1 MLSAAAIPRQ
11 TVPDHITRSVC
22 GLLRGMLRP
31 RCPESRA
38 GPIMSPHYL
47 SDERRQRPHMARD
60 YAADIIDPIGRE
72 IVANVGTWVDREVR
86 PVASEYEHADEYPT
100 PLVKGM
106 SEMGLFGIKIPEAY
120 GGLDLSFETYAGV
133 CMELARGWM
142 SLAGIINTHVL
153 VGYAISEYGTQ
164 EQKQRFL
171 PRLVEPEIR
180 CALSITEPDAG
191 SDAQAIKTTARRD
204 GDDYIINGQKMWV
217 TNGQRAGVYLVMTKT
232 DPSAEPRHRGI
243 TAFLVEA
250 GTPGFTSGKKFDKL
264 GYKGVETTELSFDD
278 ARVPATAVLGGKEGS
293 GFQHIMSALEVGRI
307 NVSARGVGLA
317 QAAFDDA
324 IRYAQKRYAFGK
336 PIFEHQAQQLRL
348 AEMAMKIRAG
358 RLLTLDA
365 ARKKDSGAR
374 SDLDAG
380 IAKLYSTEMC
390 QEVVLDALRIHGGV
404 GYSKDLPLERYY
416 RDAPL
421 MVIAEG
427 TSDIQKTVIARQ
439 IVKDYPV

>member
-1 MLSAAAIPRQ
+1 
-11 TVPDHITRSVC
+11 
-22 GLLRGMLRP
+22 
-31 RCPESRA
+31 
-38 GPIMSPHYL
+38 
-47 SDERRQRPHMARD
+47 MARD
-60 YAADIIDPIGRE
+60 YAADINDPVARE
-72 IVANVGTWVDREVR
+72 IVTNVGVWVDREVK
-86 PVASEYEHADEYPT
+86 PVASQYEHADEFPD

-106 SEMGLFGIKIPEAY
+106 SQMGLFGIKIPEKY
-120 GGLDLSFETYAGV
+120 GGLDLTFECYAGV

-153 VGYAISEYGTQ
+153 VGYAISEYGTE
-164 EQKQRFL
+164 EQKQKYL
-171 PRLVEPEIR
+171 PRMVEPEIR

-217 TNGQRAGVYLVMTKT
+217 TNGQRAGVYLVLTKT
-232 DPSAEPRHRGI
+232 DPEAQPRHRGI
-243 TAFLVEA
+243 TAFLVDA
-250 GTPGFTSGKKFDKL
+250 GTPGFTPGRKLEKL
-264 GYKGVETTELSFDD
+264 GYKGVETTELTFDD
-278 ARVPATAVLGGKEGS
+278 ARVPATQVLGGREGQ
-293 GFQHIMSALEVGRI
+293 GFQHVMSALEVGRI
-307 NVSARGVGLA
+307 NVAARGVGVA

-324 IRYAQKRYAFGK
+324 IRYAQKREAFGK

-348 AEMAMKIRAG
+348 AEMITKIRAA

-365 ARKKDSGAR
+365 ARKKDSGVR

-380 IAKLYSTEMC
+380 MAKLFATEIA
-390 QEVVLDALRIHGGV
+390 QECVLDAMRIHGGV
-404 GYSKDLPLERYY
+404 GYSKELPLERYY

-427 TSDIQKTVIARQ
+427 TSDIQKIVIARN

>member
-1 MLSAAAIPRQ
+1 
-11 TVPDHITRSVC
+11 
-22 GLLRGMLRP
+22 
-31 RCPESRA
+31 
-38 GPIMSPHYL
+38 
-47 SDERRQRPHMARD
+47 MARD

-72 IVANVGTWVDREVR
+72 IVANVGTWVDREVK

-106 SEMGLFGIKIPEAY
+106 SQMGLFGIKIPEQY

-153 VGYAISEYGTQ
+153 VGYAISEYGT
-164 EQKQRFL
+164 EAQKQYFL

-191 SDAQAIKTTARRD
+191 SDAQAIKTVARRD
-204 GDDYIINGQKMWV
+204 GDEYVINGQKMWV

-232 DPSAEPRHRGI
+232 DPTAEPRHRGI

-293 GFQHIMSALEVGRI
+293 GFQQIMSALEVGRI

-324 IRYAQKRYAFGK
+324 IRYAQKRWAFGK

-421 MVIAEG
+421 MIIAEG

>member
-1 MLSAAAIPRQ
+1 
-11 TVPDHITRSVC
+11 
-22 GLLRGMLRP
+22 
-31 RCPESRA
+31 
-38 GPIMSPHYL
+38 
-47 SDERRQRPHMARD
+47 MARD

-153 VGYAISEYGTQ
+153 VGYAISEYGTE

-278 ARVPATAVLGGKEGS
+278 ARVPATALLGGKEGS
-293 GFQHIMSALEVGRI
+293 GFQHIMSALEVGRV

>member
-1 MLSAAAIPRQ
+1 
-11 TVPDHITRSVC
+11 
-22 GLLRGMLRP
+22 
-31 RCPESRA
+31 
-38 GPIMSPHYL
+38 
-47 SDERRQRPHMARD
+47 MARD
-60 YAADIIDPIGRE
+60 YAADIIDPVGRE

-250 GTPGFTSGKKFDKL
+250 GTPGFTSGKRFDKL